1 MANFGQSLRIYLADG
16 VPTGIRL
23 AEIVNWTGQAVA
35 CPRIRIVELAQWEE
49 VARPGVYF
57 LLQGGLGIDRG
68 QVYIGESEHVR
79 KRLGEQVNAYD
90 FWTEAI
96 AFTNKDANL
105 TKAHV
110 RYLESRLIAL
120 AKEANRYDVMNGN
133 NGTTD
138 PLLPRPD
145 KAAME
150 EFLSNLRVVLSSLGH
165 RLLEPLT
172 ASAATITT
180 ASQAA
185 GSDIHPNP
193 LAATLLHFATL
204 PAVASGY
211 VTDEGFTLLK
221 NSRIKLEHT
230 AATPKNVI
238 ALRTAAIAAGELVQR
253 EGFYELLTDKAF
265 SSSSAAICFVSGN
278 SRSGPDG
285 WKSSV
290 GLTLK
295 QLEQQSLQSSLELT
309 AEGPAVLSNPPSAE
323 AEAGE
328 QEENNPTNI

>member
-1 MANFGQSLRIYLADG
+1 MVNFGQSLRIYLADG

-57 LLQGGLGIDRG
+57 LLQGGLGVDRG
-68 QVYIGESEHVR
+68 QVYIGESENVR
-79 KRLGEQVNAYD
+79 KRLGEQVNAQD

-120 AKEANRYDVMNGN
+120 AKEANRYDVLNGN
-133 NGTTD
+133 NGTSD

-150 EFLSNLRVVLSSLGH
+150 EFLINLRVVLSSLGH
-165 RLLEPLT
+165 RLLEPL
-172 ASAATITT
+172 AVNAVAIAA
-180 ASQAA
+180 ANHAA
-185 GSDIHPNP
+185 KDDNHPSP
-193 LAATLLHFATL
+193 LAATLLYFTTS
-204 PAVASGY
+204 PVSASGY
-211 VTDEGFTLLK
+211 VTDEGFILLK
-221 NSRIKLEHT
+221 GSQVKLDHT
-230 AATPKNVI
+230 AATPRNVV
-238 ALRTAAIAAGELVQR
+238 ALRLAAIAEGQLVQR
-253 EGFYELLTDKAF
+253 NGFYELLTDKAF
-265 SSSSAAICFVSGN
+265 SSSSAAICFVAGN

-285 WKSSV
+285 WRNAAGFS
-290 GLTLK
+290 LK
-295 QLEQQSLQSSLELT
+295 QLEQQSLQGSLEVLDASPAASQEVDGDMPN
-309 AEGPAVLSNPPSAE
+309 AE
-323 AEAGE
+323 
-328 QEENNPTNI
+328 